1 MNILITSAGRQV
13 FLVNAFKEALGEKGK
28 VFTSD
33 IDKNAP
39 ALEASDIG
47 FNSPAFKDKNYIKW
61 LLDVCKSNNVNL
73 LMTLNVDD
81 LLILEKHRDNLS
93 KEEVFLVGG
102 DIQKIKKTYDKYE
115 LSQFCSEIGINV
127 PKTCLMED
135 KEIQKFNYPLLAKPR
150 SGKGSRGHQL
160 INTKAELNNF
170 SKSNTSSNYI
180 LQEYITGQE
189 FGLDL
194 VNDFESK
201 FAGVLVRKKFAM
213 RNGETY
219 EAVSESPKEWT
230 QLAKKLSTALN
241 HQGIIDIDVILIKG
255 VKYVIDINHRFGG
268 GYIFNHA
275 SGAHVPKAYVKWLM
289 DRNNLDSTS
298 RYLSYSA
305 GIHCKREALSYK
317 IVS

>member
-33 IDKNAP
+33 IDKDAP

-47 FNSPAFKDKNYIKW
+47 FISPAFTDENYIEW
-61 LLDVCKSNNVNL
+61 VIDTCRRCDINL
-73 LMTLNVDD
+73 LITLNVDD
-81 LLILEKHRDNLS
+81 LLILEKHRDKLS

-127 PKTCLMED
+127 PKTCLIGD
-135 KEIQKFNYPLLAKPR
+135 KEIEKLNYPILAKPR
-150 SGKGSRGHQL
+150 FGKGSKGHQI
-160 INTKAELNNF
+160 INSKSELNSF
-170 SKSNTSSNYI
+170 TKSNSSSDYI
-180 LQEYITGQE
+180 LQEYLPGQE

-201 FAGVLVRKKFAM
+201 YAGVLVRKKFAM
-213 RNGETY
+213 KNGETY
-219 EAVSESPKEWT
+219 EAVTESPKEWI
-230 QLAKKLSTALN
+230 QLARKLSMGLK
-241 HQGIIDIDVILIKG
+241 HQGTIDIDVILFEG

-268 GYIFNHA
+268 GYIFNHV
-275 SGAHVPKAYVKWLM
+275 SGAHVPKAYFQWFQVK
-289 DRNNLDSTS
+289 NNLDIAS
-298 RYLSYSA
+298 RNLSYNA
-305 GIHCKREALSYK
+305 GIHSKREALSIK
-317 IVS
+317 